1 MRARL
6 VRSEEPPAN
15 QSEEPPGNRSEEL
28 PQWLRANLEACSI
41 SYAVASRGGG
51 LLAAA
56 HSLCTASPMKP
67 ILHDVSA
74 SFPSGTLSAVMG
86 PSGAGKSTLL
96 NCLRSGSATSGV
108 LLINGQSYREHGDTR
123 RVIRVIPQDDILLPG
138 LTPFEMLM
146 FAARLSLP
154 ASSTAASRLARV
166 RAVLSKLRLSEADAG
181 TRIGSVEKR
190 GLSGG
195 QRKRGSIGLELLAD
209 PCARTLAARPRHC
222 PAHTRGLAT
231 PDRGRLAPSLAVVPS
246 LPSASW
252 SVLSLSPFSM
262 MLRLPP
268 AFPVSC
274 SSTATCSIPPIRSY
288 HAPPPSQ
295 YHALSPSQA
304 QC

>member
-6 VRSEEPPAN
+6 VEAALPEPPAN
-15 QSEEPPGNRSEEL
+15 QAEEL
-28 PQWLRANLEACSI
+28 PANQAEELPHWLRAELEARSV
-41 SYAVASRGGG
+41 SYAVASGGGG
-51 LLAAA
+51 LLDAAR
-56 HSLCTASPMKP
+56 SLCRARPSKP

-96 NCLRSGSATSGV
+96 NCLRSGSATSGS

-166 RAVLSKLRLSEADAG
+166 RAVLSRLRLSDADSQ

-195 QRKRGSIGLELLAD
+195 QRKRVSIGLELLAD
-209 PCARTLAARPRHC
+209 PCAQPPSPARPRHF
-222 PAHTRGLAT
+222 P
-231 PDRGRLAPSLAVVPS
+231 PPSPH
-246 LPSASW
+246 PGQRTCDK
-252 SVLSLSPFSM
+252 
-262 MLRLPP
+262 RLPP
-268 AFPVSC
+268 LPAARPAALRP
-274 SSTATCSIPPIRSY
+274 SSAS
-288 HAPPPSQ
+288 
-295 YHALSPSQA
+295 
-304 QC
+304 